1 MRALVA
7 DNDVAFATAVSDNLK
22 SSLEVE
28 TAFDGADAMAAL
40 RARAFDLVV
49 AEWLLPSIDGV
60 SLARALRESG
70 SHAPFVMCTVVGQ
83 REARDYALGAG
94 VSEVLVK
101 PAAVDAVVSAAL
113 ARLVPGSAPV
123 LVAGAPASSGTLVAG
138 TAPASSG
145 TLRGA
150 ALGEDDLAKFT
161 AKAVWRDIGK
171 TLVRALSAATGKTLQ
186 EPSTPPTADRHDTR
200 TTLVMVDVRSRIR
213 LELGI
218 FTSIQAG
225 RNLAKEVA
233 GVRDPQADDV
243 IDLLAEMCNQTL
255 GAVKTTMRTGG
266 MNFTLFVPR
275 TRFVQPANEWTSQ
288 FPASRTVHLVGEGGL
303 EMMLVLGARPC
314 VVKTLDVALLR
325 ENMVLI
331 EDVRDDSGALLAEA
345 TARLT
350 ANMLVRIKMRAGR
363 QRISVA
369 Q

>member
-7 DNDVAFATAVSDNLK
+7 DNDVAFATSLSDILK
-22 SSLEVE
+22 SSLDVE
-28 TAFDGADAMAAL
+28 TVFDGAEALAAL
-40 RARAFDLVV
+40 RARAFDLVI
-49 AEWLLPSIDGV
+49 AEWFLPSVDGV
-60 SLARALRESG
+60 SLARALRETG
-70 SHAPFVMCTVVGQ
+70 AQAPFMMCTVVGQ

-101 PAAVDAVVSAAL
+101 PITADAVTSAAL
-113 ARLVPGSAPV
+113 ARLVPGSTPM
-123 LVAGAPASSGTLVAG
+123 LVAGSAPMLAAAAGPASSSTFRG
-138 TAPASSG
+138 APAPD
-145 TLRGA
+145 
-150 ALGEDDLAKFT
+150 DDLAKFT
-161 AKAVWRDIGK
+161 AKGVWRDIGK

-186 EPSTPPTADRHDTR
+186 EAPASSTMERHDTR
-200 TTLVMVDVRSRIR
+200 TTLVMVDVRSRLR

-255 GAVKTTMRTGG
+255 GVVKTAMRVGG

-275 TRFVQPANEWTSQ
+275 TRFVQPASEWASQ

-303 EMMLVLGARPC
+303 EMMLVLGARTC
-314 VVKTLDVALLR
+314 VVKTVDVALLR
-325 ENMVLI
+325 ENMVLVD
-331 EDVRDDSGALLAEA
+331 DVRDGSGAILAEA